1 MHHYDLSDLRLLLN
15 IAEEGSLSHGAE
27 ASHMAPSSASLRIKS
42 LEEEFGCALLTR
54 QSRGVALTAAGE
66 RLLLHA
72 RKVLEQT
79 ALLESDLRQYDGNCA
94 GKISLYANSNAIWAF
109 LPDDLAGFLSNNPL
123 IHINL
128 EEHTSDDVVAAIAT
142 GRADVG
148 IAAWQKDVDGVTFF
162 RYRQDRKVL
171 IVARKHGFARRKH
184 ISFGESL
191 GESFIV
197 FSQSGAMQSYLS
209 AQAAALGSRID
220 TRIEA
225 QSLSGLLRLV
235 ESGAGIG
242 VVSQTVL
249 GKLIPA
255 SVVRIPLTDAW
266 AARDLRI
273 CVRRRHNW
281 LPESTVLRLVEHLRT
296 RSSLQVRPSVLQG
309 TA

>member
-1 MHHYDLSDLRLLLN
+1 MPHYDLSDLKLLLN

-42 LEEEFGCALLTR
+42 LEEEFGCALLAR

-66 RLLLHA
+66 KFLLHA
-72 RKVLEQT
+72 RKILEQT
-79 ALLESDLRQYDGNCA
+79 TLLESDLREFNDSGA
-94 GKISLYANSNAIWAF
+94 GDISLHSNSNAIWAF
-109 LPDDLAGFLSNNPL
+109 LPDDLAGFLSTNPL

-128 EEHTSDDVVAAIAT
+128 EEHTSDEVVAAVAT

-148 IAAWQKDVDGVTFF
+148 ISAWQQDVQGVTFF

-171 IVARKHGFARRKH
+171 IVARKHRFARRQH

-191 GESFIV
+191 SEPFIV

-209 AQAAALGSRID
+209 AQAIALGSKID
-220 TRIEA
+220 IRIEA

-249 GKLIPA
+249 GKLPPA
-255 SVVRIPLTDAW
+255 NVVRIPLTDSW
-266 AARDLRI
+266 ALRDLRI

-281 LPESTVLRLVEHLRT
+281 SPDGAILRLVEHLRAQPL
-296 RSSLQVRPSVLQG
+296 LQAQRPVVQG